1 MLINFKE
8 VYFTYSPK
16 TPYEY
21 EALKD
26 INLTIKEGS
35 FTFIVGKTGCGKSTL
50 IQQMNGLLVPSS
62 GEVTA
67 GDYVVSSDKKRRTKK
82 LSNLR
87 KEVGIVFQFSENQL
101 FEDTVEKDVA
111 FGPMNFG
118 VKREEALEI
127 AHKCI
132 DSVGLNESYYQ
143 RSPFDL
149 SGGNRRRVAIAGIL
163 ALQPKVLILDEPTA
177 GLDPRGSEEIMSLIQ
192 KMNKEGI
199 TIVLVSHDM
208 NLVLRYATDVIVMND
223 GKIVKEAT
231 PDELF
236 LENDEQY
243 SLETPLI
250 AKVVK
255 AFHDKGVNLNTTN
268 IRDIESLANEIA
280 RLKK

>member
-21 EALKD
+21 EALD
-26 INLTIKEGS
+26 NINLTIKEGS
-35 FTFIVGKTGCGKSTL
+35 FTFLVGKTGCGKSTL
-50 IQQMNGLLVPSS
+50 IQQMNGLLIPSE

-67 GDYVVSSDKKRRTKK
+67 GEYVISSNRKRRTKK
-82 LSNLR
+82 LSMLR

-118 VKREEALEI
+118 IKREEALEI

-132 DSVGLNESYYQ
+132 NSVGLDASFYE

-163 ALQPKVLILDEPTA
+163 ALQPKVLVLDEPTA
-177 GLDPRGSEEIMSLIQ
+177 GLDPRGTEEVMQLI
-192 KMNKEGI
+192 KRLNEEGI
-199 TIVLVSHDM
+199 TIVVVSHDM

-223 GKIVKEAT
+223 GKVVKEAT

-236 LENDEQY
+236 LENDEDY

-250 AKVVK
+250 SKVVK
-255 AFHDKGVNLNTTN
+255 ALHDKGLDVDTHNV
-268 IRDIESLANEIA
+268 RDIKSLAKEIA
-280 RLKK
+280 RSRK